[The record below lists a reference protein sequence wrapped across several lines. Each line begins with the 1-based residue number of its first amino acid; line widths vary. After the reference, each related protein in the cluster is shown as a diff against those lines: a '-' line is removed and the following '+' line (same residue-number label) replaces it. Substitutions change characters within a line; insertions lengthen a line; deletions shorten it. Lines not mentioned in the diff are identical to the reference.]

1 MGWTITGSPQLER
14 KEKMTDKA
22 MIDIRDVYY
31 YEKSPCV
38 GNSVTVCLFLDEKSN
53 LLIARGISICS
64 IYDQF
69 SKDEGRRKSYKRAR
83 NALGKKC
90 TSLEIKKM
98 NNFDDFDD
106 YVLRRKRVK
115 NIDEERAFVD
125 EIREF
130 KNIDFKVIQNGEK
143 KYVQYELPYLHPIE
157 ITLKQ
162 FKYKSYY
169 RPNPTNRE
177 IDEFRTG

>member
-1 MGWTITGSPQLER
+1 MI
-14 KEKMTDKA
+14 DKA
-22 MIDIRDVYY
+22 MTDIRDVYY

-38 GNSVTVCLFLDEKSN
+38 GNSVTVCLFLDRESN

-64 IYDQF
+64 IFDQF
-69 SKDEGRRKSYKRAR
+69 SKQEGRSRAYKRAR

-90 TSLEIKKM
+90 TSLGIKKM

-115 NIDEERAFVD
+115 TIHEERAFID
-125 EIREF
+125 EIRKF
-130 KNIDFKVIQNGEK
+130 KTINFKVITNGEK

-162 FKYKSYY
+162 FKFKSYFS
-169 RPNPTNRE
+169 PNPTDRE
-177 IDEFRTG
+177 VDEFRVQDKT